1 MSFSSWG
8 LECKSRKSRDTWS
21 DEQVWPWSTKLSRQ
35 KLAEFCQENALIIA
49 NTLLQQYKRTLHRDI
64 TRWSIQK
71 SDWLYSLQV
80 KIHAW
85 MLSCFSHVW
94 LFATLWTVAHQALL
108 SWDSL
113 GKNTRVSYHFLLQG
127 IFPTQGSNPHLLHLM
142 LYTVREKQD
151 LELTVA
157 QNITFLLQN
166 SGLDLRK

>member
-1 MSFSSWG
+1 MS
-8 LECKSRKSRDTWS
+8 D
-21 DEQVWPWSTKLSRQ
+21 
-35 KLAEFCQENALIIA
+35 
-49 NTLLQQYKRTLHRDI
+49 
-64 TRWSIQK
+64 
-71 SDWLYSLQV
+71 SLQPYG
-80 KIHAW
+80 HQ
-85 MLSCFSHVW
+85 
-94 LFATLWTVAHQALL
+94 AHQALL